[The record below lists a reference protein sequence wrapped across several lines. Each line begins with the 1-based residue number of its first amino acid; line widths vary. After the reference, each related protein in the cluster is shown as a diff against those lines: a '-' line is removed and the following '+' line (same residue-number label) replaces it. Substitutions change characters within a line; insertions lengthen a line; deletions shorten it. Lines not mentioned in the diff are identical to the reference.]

1 MAQTIAE
8 QASETQTRSGVR
20 MAVVVWILTAVF
32 YFYQYAMRS
41 APAVMMPQLS
51 SAFNASALGVA
62 SIVGIFYYGY
72 SPFSLVAGAA
82 MDRLGPRLLVPFAA
96 AGVGIGA
103 LLFATGDTQ
112 IASIG
117 RFLQGACGVF
127 ALVGAIYIA
136 TKNFPVSEAATLIGA
151 TQMFGMAGGAAG
163 QFVVGPMIGAGLTWN
178 YFWIGMGVIG
188 LIIGVILFFLMP
200 SERAAQ
206 QTAGGLKVVASAFAT
221 VFKNPQSILCG
232 LIAGLLF
239 IPTTI
244 FDMIWGVRYLQE
256 AHGFEYGSAVM
267 RSATVP
273 FGWIIGCPLLGLLS
287 DRLGRRKP
295 VIIGAAIV
303 LLACLGWILYGPTEV
318 FPPYVLGL
326 VAGLASGAAMLPYI
340 VIKEANPPQF
350 GGTATG
356 VVNFL
361 NFTFSALL
369 GPVFGW
375 LLLRV
380 SGGAER
386 MELEHYQ
393 IAFKP
398 LLYGVVIAII
408 LAILLKETGPAVRK
422 ATVGRTEEKL
432 K

>member
-1 MAQTIAE
+1 M
-8 QASETQTRSGVR
+8 V
-20 MAVVVWILTAVF
+20 VVVWILTAIF

-51 SAFNASALGVA
+51 AAFEVSALGVA
-62 SIVGIFYYGY
+62 SIVGLFYYGY

-82 MDRLGPRLLVPFAA
+82 LDGLGPRRLVPFAA
-96 AGVGIGA
+96 AVVGIGA
-103 LLFATGDTQ
+103 LLFASGNVQ
-112 IASIG
+112 VASIG
-117 RFLQGACGVF
+117 RFMQGAGGVF

-136 TKNFPVSEAATLIGA
+136 SKNFSASKAATLIGA

-163 QFVVGPMIGAGLTWN
+163 QFVVGPMIGGGLPWN

-188 LIIGVILFFLMP
+188 LTIGVVLFFLIP
-200 SERAAQ
+200 NDGPTQ
-206 QTAGGLKVVASAFAT
+206 QPTGGLKVVVQAFAT
-221 VFKNPQSILCG
+221 VFRNPQSILCG
-232 LIAGLLF
+232 LIAGLMF

-256 AHGFEYGSAVM
+256 AHGFDYGSAVM
-267 RSATVP
+267 RSAAVP

-287 DRLGRRKP
+287 DRIGRRKP
-295 VIIGAAIV
+295 VIAGAGVV
-303 LLACLGWILYGPTEV
+303 LFVCLAWILYGTPGV
-318 FPPYVLGL
+318 FPPYVVGL
-326 VAGLASGAAMLPYI
+326 VAGIASGAAMLPYT

-375 LLLRV
+375 ILQSV
-380 SGGAER
+380 SGGAAR
-386 MELEHYQ
+386 FELHHYQ
-393 IAFKP
+393 STFVP
-398 LLYGVVIAII
+398 LLYGVAIAIVLTLI
-408 LAILLKETGPAVRK
+408 LKETGPAVR
-422 ATVGRTEEKL
+422 RS
-432 K
+432 